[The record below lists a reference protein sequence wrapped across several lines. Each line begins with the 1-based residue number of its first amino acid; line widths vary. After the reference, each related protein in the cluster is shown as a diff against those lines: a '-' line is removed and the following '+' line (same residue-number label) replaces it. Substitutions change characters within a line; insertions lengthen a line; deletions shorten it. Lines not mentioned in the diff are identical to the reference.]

1 MATVEQNLGVQ
12 VHYYAQIDFQGF
24 VRVVDALG
32 GVTVDVTRPLL
43 DNEYPAENFAY
54 MRIYVPA
61 GLQQMDG
68 RTALQYVRSRHA
80 DSDLGRNQRQQ
91 AVLLA
96 LKQKGLQL
104 NIVTKLNS
112 LLDQLQGAVK
122 TDLSI
127 TQAGSLAQLAQQI
140 PAENIRS
147 YSITADMTEPT
158 FINGAEVL
166 LPDWPQIRAQVQ
178 AMLSD
183 PRLENESARLL
194 VLNGTNTAGLA
205 GRTRDQLVAAGLTVT
220 DVGQAPNSG
229 EYPRTQ
235 VVDYS
240 GGAKPLTVQCLRQ
253 ELGLGADQVRTGPP
267 AEAPEGIDLV
277 VIMGD
282 DASQP

>member
-1 MATVEQNLGVQ
+1 MN
-12 VHYYAQIDFQGF
+12 
-24 VRVVDALG
+24 
-32 GVTVDVTRPLL
+32 
-43 DNEYPAENFAY
+43 
-54 MRIYVPA
+54 
-61 GLQQMDG
+61 G

-112 LLDQLQGAVK
+112 LLDQLQGAVQ

-147 YSITADMTEPT
+147 YSIAEMTSPT
-158 FINGAEVL
+158 FVNGAEVL
-166 LPDWPQIRAQVQ
+166 LPDWPAIQGQVR

-183 PRLENESARLL
+183 PRLENEGARLL

-205 GRTRDQLVAAGLTVT
+205 GRTRDRLTAAGLTVIE
-220 DVGQAPNSG
+220 VGQAPNSG

-240 GGAKPLTVQCLRQ
+240 GGSKPLTVQRLRQ
-253 ELGLGADQVRTGPP
+253 ELGLAADQVRPAPP

-282 DASQP
+282 DAVDQ